1 MNVPKNA
8 RSLRP
13 RQRGAVTLVV
23 AVSLVM
29 LASLTSLYSARTVL
43 FDQLASQNHAR
54 AAEARLAAGMAL
66 AHAQSTVAGT
76 PLPDLLAAQA
86 ACPAGVSGLGWQCSD
101 MGTSQH
107 PDMPRV
113 QGQVTAVRDLLMSP
127 HVITLHA
134 SASHSGQ
141 GSQAHVRESL
151 FVPALAPAPSL
162 ASPAAVVTQGCISEA
177 PGTQLRICPLVS
189 RGESCSG
196 TPKAPVLQTHFV
208 VDTNGNGL
216 ISTAER
222 NACLALATFSMPG
235 GGTRTGPSTAATRSP
250 CQRKAWASVLGN
262 IEDAQLKAWSQ
273 AQERN
278 GLTAQT
284 SPPRSIYWID
294 SPADWHTSVGTPE
307 IPTLLVFS
315 SLACA
320 QRCPRIG
327 AGVRIM
333 GSVLLD
339 SGCNDEKMRGWEGGR
354 IEGQLVVESGMPEWR
369 SGTVV
374 ATPQGRD
381 AYILNWPEGI
391 DARRIQR
398 VNGSWSEGTP

>member
-1 MNVPKNA
+1 MKKY
-8 RSLRP
+8 SCILF
-13 RQRGAVTLVV
+13 TLFF
-23 AVSLVM
+23 
-29 LASLTSLYSARTVL
+29 SLTVMAQEDTVQ
-43 FDQLASQNHAR
+43 FEGETHFKNVQQLTFGGDN
-54 AAEARLAAGMAL
+54 AEAYWSFDSKRIVFQKTNPKEGIVCDQIFMGNLPLNAVDPFKYKL
-66 AHAQSTVAGT
+66 VSTGKGRTTCAYFMKDGKHIIYAST
-76 PLPDLLAAQA
+76 HEGSAD
-86 ACPAGVSGLGWQCSD
+86 CPAPVDRAKYGNKYIW
-101 MGTSQH
+101 
-107 PDMPRV
+107 
-113 QGQVTAVRDLLMSP
+113 
-127 HVITLHA
+127 
-134 SASHSGQ
+134 
-141 GSQAHVRESL
+141 
-151 FVPALAPAPSL
+151 
-162 ASPAAVVTQGCISEA
+162 
-177 PGTQLRICPLVS
+177 PLYN
-189 RGESCSG
+189 
-196 TPKAPVLQTHFV
+196 TYDIFMA
-208 VDTNGNGL
+208 DTNGNGL
-216 ISTAER
+216 ISTTER
-222 NACLALATFSMPG
+222 NACLALRTVSMPG
-235 GGTRTGPSTAATRSP
+235 GGTRTGPSTAGTRSP
-250 CQRKAWASVLGN
+250 CHRKAWASVLGS
-262 IEDAQLKAWSQ
+262 IDDAQLKAWSQ

-307 IPTLLVFS
+307 VPALLVFS
-315 SLACA
+315 ALACA

-398 VNGSWSEGTP
+398 INGSWSEGSP

>member
-1 MNVPKNA
+1 
-8 RSLRP
+8 
-13 RQRGAVTLVV
+13 
-23 AVSLVM
+23 
-29 LASLTSLYSARTVL
+29 
-43 FDQLASQNHAR
+43 
-54 AAEARLAAGMAL
+54 
-66 AHAQSTVAGT
+66 
-76 PLPDLLAAQA
+76 
-86 ACPAGVSGLGWQCSD
+86 
-101 MGTSQH
+101 
-107 PDMPRV
+107 
-113 QGQVTAVRDLLMSP
+113 
-127 HVITLHA
+127 
-134 SASHSGQ
+134 
-141 GSQAHVRESL
+141 
-151 FVPALAPAPSL
+151 
-162 ASPAAVVTQGCISEA
+162 
-177 PGTQLRICPLVS
+177 
-189 RGESCSG
+189 
-196 TPKAPVLQTHFV
+196 
-208 VDTNGNGL
+208 
-216 ISTAER
+216 
-222 NACLALATFSMPG
+222 
-235 GGTRTGPSTAATRSP
+235 
-250 CQRKAWASVLGN
+250 VLGT

-307 IPTLLVFS
+307 IPALLVFS

-354 IEGQLVVESGMPEWR
+354 IEGQLVVESGIPEWR

-398 VNGSWSEGTP
+398 INGSWSEGTP

>member
-1 MNVPKNA
+1 MTA
-8 RSLRP
+8 RAWCLG
-13 RQRGAVTLVV
+13 QNGAVTLMV
-23 AVSLVM
+23 AVGLVM
-29 LASLTSLYSARTVL
+29 LASLTSLFSARTVL
-43 FDQLASQNHAR
+43 FDQLASQNHGRTAQ
-54 AAEARLAAGMAL
+54 ARLAAGMVL
-66 AHAQSTVAGT
+66 AHAQSTLAST
-76 PLPDLLAAQA
+76 PLPDLLASQA
-86 ACPAGVSGLGWQCSD
+86 TCPIGVPGLGWQCSD
-101 MGTSQH
+101 MGTVQH
-107 PDMPRV
+107 PDMPGV
-113 QGQVTAVRDLLMSP
+113 KGHAIAVRDLLMSP

-134 SASHSGQ
+134 SASHGAQ
-141 GSQAHVRESL
+141 GSQAHMRESL
-151 FVPALAPAPSL
+151 FVPAVAPAPSL
-162 ASPAAVVTQGCISEA
+162 GSPAAVVTQGCISEA
-177 PGTQLRICPLVS
+177 LGAQLRICPLVS

-196 TPKAPVLQTHFV
+196 PAKAPVVQTHFA

-222 NACLALATFSMPG
+222 NACLALRTDSMPG
-235 GGTRTGPSTAATRSP
+235 GGTRAGPNTAMTRSP
-250 CQRKAWASVLGN
+250 CQRKAWASVLGS

-284 SPPRSIYWID
+284 YPPRSIYWID
-294 SPADWHTSVGTPE
+294 SPADWYTSVGTPE
-307 IPTLLVFS
+307 VPALLVFS
-315 SLACA
+315 ALACA

-398 VNGSWSEGTP
+398 INGSWSEGSP

>member
-1 MNVPKNA
+1 MTA
-8 RSLRP
+8 RACCLG
-13 RQRGAVTLVV
+13 QNGAVTLML
-23 AVSLVM
+23 AVGLVM
-29 LASLTSLYSARTVL
+29 LASLTSLFSARTVL
-43 FDQLASQNHAR
+43 FDQLASQNHGRTAQ
-54 AAEARLAAGMAL
+54 ARLAAGMVL
-66 AHAQSTVAGT
+66 AHAQSTLAST
-76 PLPDLLAAQA
+76 PLPDLLASQA
-86 ACPAGVSGLGWQCSD
+86 TCPIGVPGLGWQCSD
-101 MGTSQH
+101 MGTVQH
-107 PDMPRV
+107 PDMPGV
-113 QGQVTAVRDLLMSP
+113 KGHATAVRDLLMSP

-134 SASHSGQ
+134 SASHSAQ
-141 GSQAHVRESL
+141 GSQAHMRESL
-151 FVPALAPAPSL
+151 FVPAVAPAPSL
-162 ASPAAVVTQGCISEA
+162 GSPAAVVTQGCISEA
-177 PGTQLRICPLVS
+177 LGAQLRICPLVS

-196 TPKAPVLQTHFV
+196 PAKAPVVQTHFA

-222 NACLALATFSMPG
+222 NACLALRTDSMPG
-235 GGTRTGPSTAATRSP
+235 GGTRAGPNTAMTRSP
-250 CQRKAWASVLGN
+250 CQRKAWASVLGS

-294 SPADWHTSVGTPE
+294 SPADWYTSVGTPE
-307 IPTLLVFS
+307 VPALLVFS
-315 SLACA
+315 ALACA
-320 QRCPRIG
+320 LRCPRIG

-391 DARRIQR
+391 DDRRIQR
-398 VNGSWSEGTP
+398 INGSWSEGSP